1 VTTRAP
7 SDSIDVGNRSPLLEV
22 RDLKVHFPITRG
34 VVFRRTVGMVRAVD
48 GLSLDVRS
56 GETLGLVG
64 ESGSGKSTLG
74 RAIVRLYRPTAGSI
88 TFEGVDI
95 ASLRGAEAKR
105 FRANCQMVFQ
115 DPYGSF
121 DPRSSIAASIEEP
134 LKIHRIGPRAERR
147 SRVLELL
154 ATVGLP
160 GRMATR
166 YPHELS
172 GGQRQ
177 RAGLARALALRPALI
192 VADEAVSALDVSI
205 QAQILNLLQRLQREF
220 RLTYLFI
227 AHDLAV
233 VRHIS
238 DRIAVMYL
246 GEIVELAPTDELY
259 ANPLHPYTVAML
271 SAIPVPDPVRE
282 AVREHIV
289 LPGDPP
295 NPASPPS
302 GCRFHTRCW
311 LRAQLGD
318 PERCVVEQPQLRT
331 LAPGRTV
338 ACHFAEEAA
347 VSAVTK
353 RVVGFEGGASP

>member
-1 VTTRAP
+1 VTGSASAP
-7 SDSIDVGNRSPLLEV
+7 IDAANPTPLLEV
-22 RDLKVHFPITRG
+22 RNLKVHFPITRG
-34 VVFRRTVGMVRAVD
+34 VIFRTVVGTVRAVD

-56 GETLGLVG
+56 GETLGVVG

-74 RAIVRLYRPTAGSI
+74 RTIVRLYRPTAGNVR
-88 TFEGVDI
+88 FEGVDI
-95 ASLRGAEAKR
+95 ASLKGAEAKR
-105 FRANCQMVFQ
+105 FRAHCQMVFQ

-134 LKIHRIGPRAERR
+134 LKIHRTGPRAERR

-154 ATVGLP
+154 DTVGLP

-192 VADEAVSALDVSI
+192 VADEAVSSLDVSI

-246 GEIVELAPTDELY
+246 GQIVEMAPTDELY

-311 LRAQLGD
+311 LRGQLGNPKRCAEED
-318 PERCVVEQPQLRT
+318 PVFRE

-347 VSAVTK
+347 ASDITR
-353 RVVGFEGGASP
+353 RVVGHEEGAGA

>member
-1 VTTRAP
+1 VTRPVSASTDAE
-7 SDSIDVGNRSPLLEV
+7 NQTALLEV

-34 VVFRRTVGMVRAVD
+34 VIFRKVVGTVRAVD
-48 GLSLDVRS
+48 GLSLDVRT

-74 RAIVRLYRPTAGSI
+74 RAIVRLYRPTAGSVR
-88 TFEGVDI
+88 FEGVDV

-121 DPRSSIAASIEEP
+121 DPRLSIAASIEEP
-134 LKIHRIGPRAERR
+134 LRIHRTGPRAERR
-147 SRVLELL
+147 RRVLELL
-154 ATVGLP
+154 DTVGLP
-160 GRMATR
+160 GRMASR

-205 QAQILNLLQRLQREF
+205 QALILNLLQRLQREF

-246 GEIVELAPTDELY
+246 GEIVELAPTNELY
-259 ANPLHPYTVAML
+259 SNPFHPYTVAML

-311 LRAQLGD
+311 LRGQLGD
-318 PERCVVEQPQLRT
+318 PERCVIEEPALRE

-338 ACHFAEEAA
+338 ACHFAEEARA
-347 VSAVTK
+347 SAVTK
-353 RVVGFEGGASP
+353 RVVGLERAANA